1 MPAISPDLL
10 SALQQ
15 ATEALSALVAQ
26 LTGQSTTGGGA
37 ATAATG
43 AEALGG
49 GPGVG
54 QAPGQTPSSG
64 CGCGGA
70 SGAVAGAGD
79 VGQAPP
85 SKGASGAPKAKGKKG
100 GGGASEFKGAQGAPE
115 AQGAADPGNSSKGQ
129 QLVDE
134 AKKYLGTKY
143 VYGGEKPGGFDCSG
157 LIQYVA
163 KQLGINVPRVAS
175 DQAGA
180 GREVGKGELQ
190 PGDLV
195 YFKGTTGDPNKVSHI
210 GMFVGDGKFIHAPKT
225 GDVVKIS
232 NLNDSY
238 YQEHWGGARRI
249 T

>member
-15 ATEALSALVAQ
+15 ATEALSALVQQ

-37 ATAATG
+37 QTAATG

-54 QAPGQTPSSG
+54 QTPGQSPSSG

-70 SGAVAGAGD
+70 SGAVSGAED
-79 VGQAPP
+79 IGQAPP
-85 SKGASGAPKAKGKKG
+85 SKGANGAPKAKKGKKG
-100 GGGASEFKGAQGAPE
+100 GGDSEFKGANGAPE
-115 AQGAADPGNSSKGQ
+115 AQGTSPGDSSKGA
-129 QLVDE
+129 QLVAE
-134 AKKYLGTKY
+134 AKKHLGDKY
-143 VYGGEKPGGFDCSG
+143 VYGAEGPNTFDCSG
-157 LIQYVA
+157 LIQFAA
-163 KQLGINVPRVAS
+163 KQLGINLPRVAS
-175 DQAGA
+175 DQAKA
-180 GREVGKGELQ
+180 GREVSKGELQ

-210 GMFVGDGKFIHAPKT
+210 GMFIGNGQFIHAPKP

-238 YQEHWGGARRI
+238 YVEHWGGARRI
-249 T
+249 V